1 MDERH
6 EQKFHQRG
14 DRDSKQA
21 NEKMFNI
28 LSY

>member
-6 EQKFHQRG
+6 EQIFHQRG

-28 LSY
+28 SY